1 MSCSACRGLMLIWER
16 GRVRLVHGL
25 VDAAGGPVLQLRKTK
40 NANCVDLDSDT
51 LQVVRE
57 HSIEVR
63 LRAAERGLVF
73 GDCPVFAKEADVQER
88 WKPNWASKRF
98 RRAVEDAGV
107 PYFRFHD
114 LRHFVATNMLASGVA
129 LPVVAAR
136 LGHARASTTLN
147 IYAASMPGWDR
158 AAAET
163 LSALLRIA

>member
-1 MSCSACRGLMLIWER
+1 MIER
-16 GRVRLVHGL
+16 RAWQQGVAVERCPLFSKDRDVRVPW
-25 VDAAGGPVLQLRKTK
+25 A
-40 NANCVDLDSDT
+40 
-51 LQVVRE
+51 
-57 HSIEVR
+57 
-63 LRAAERGLVF
+63 
-73 GDCPVFAKEADVQER
+73 
-88 WKPNWASKRF
+88 PNWGSERF
-98 RRAVEDAGV
+98 RKAMAAAGV

-163 LSALLRIA
+163 ISDLLRAG